1 MQSERRTYVRKTQE
15 NDDGCRAMK
24 ALAAIGLGILLF
36 MQPVWAAAGAAEDQ
50 VRQTTDKLLE
60 ILKDPRLKGEGSKDE
75 RREKLKEVIYQ
86 RFDFTEMAKRSLGS
100 EWRRRTPEEQKE
112 FVKLFTDLLERA
124 YLDQIES
131 YSGEK
136 IQYLKEREG
145 DNYAEVATKIVDNK
159 GQEYSVN
166 YRLHKLN
173 GDWKVYDVVIED
185 ISLINNYRSQF
196 NRVLA
201 KSPFEELVNTMRQK
215 KLSAPG
221 TKS

>member
-24 ALAAIGLGILLF
+24 ALAAIGLGILLL
-36 MQPVWAAAGAAEDQ
+36 MQPVRVAAGTPGDQ
-50 VRQTTDKLLE
+50 VRQTTDKLLV
-60 ILKDPRLKGEGSKDE
+60 ILKDPRLKGEGSKNE

-86 RFDFTEMAKRSLGS
+86 RFDFTEMARRSLGS
-100 EWRRRTPEEQKE
+100 EWRRRTPDEQKE
-112 FVKLFTDLLERA
+112 FVKLFTDVLERT

-136 IQYLKEREG
+136 IQYLKEREDG
-145 DNYAEVATKIVDNK
+145 NQAEVATKIVDNK

-166 YRLHKLN
+166 YRLHNVN

-185 ISLINNYRSQF
+185 ISLVNNYRAQF
-196 NRVLA
+196 SRVLA
-201 KSPFEELVNTMRQK
+201 RSSFEELLETMKQK
-215 KLSAPG
+215 TLSAPG